1 MKSNSATDLNIQF
14 ELLFRSFVCLFA
26 IFKTLKTIM
35 VNTVTIIGLRKS
47 IGKHA
52 KSFYHTHQTKWKAT
66 LYLHFVHSTFSFH
79 SLHSTALH
87 WIALNWYVNF
97 LAQTESKWKADI
109 VDSFPGNFSIELWQ
123 NNVPKTSSY
132 HFTYWFPFQRQIII
146 ADNAHEKITLNTHN
160 ALLFS
165 IDKLSFAGISHCVR
179 LPIASWFDAA
189 AAAATAA
196 DAQT

>member
-1 MKSNSATDLNIQF
+1 MKYNLPMDRTNILKLLKQKLWKNRRRGTQINKTLDNNEIMRMKSNSATDLNIQF

-97 LAQTESKWKADI
+97 LAQTESK
-109 VDSFPGNFSIELWQ
+109 
-123 NNVPKTSSY
+123 
-132 HFTYWFPFQRQIII
+132 
-146 ADNAHEKITLNTHN
+146 
-160 ALLFS
+160 
-165 IDKLSFAGISHCVR
+165 
-179 LPIASWFDAA
+179 
-189 AAAATAA
+189 
-196 DAQT
+196 